1 MSLDL
6 PRFPPLVRGTTVGRY
21 LLVDQVGEGGMGVVY
36 KAYDPELDRPIAL
49 KLLHMHDA
57 ADALRE
63 RLLREA
69 QALARLSHPN
79 VIAVYDVGVYEG
91 HVFIA
96 VEFVAGKT
104 LRQWVA
110 QERRSERE
118 ILDVFL
124 AAGEGLAAAHRVGLV
139 HRDFKPDNVM
149 VGDDGRVRVLDFGLA
164 RMPDLVAG
172 APAIPSSP

>member
-1 MSLDL
+1 MSGTRTSRPMGASASRRRTRPGSSANPSFVNPPMSLD
-6 PRFPPLVRGTTVGRY
+6 PARFPPLVRGTTVGRY
-21 LLVDQVGEGGMGVVY
+21 LLLDELGEGGMGVVY

-79 VIAVYDVGVYEG
+79 VIAVHDVGVYEG

-110 QERRSERE
+110 AERRSE
-118 ILDVFL
+118 
-124 AAGEGLAAAHRVGLV
+124 
-139 HRDFKPDNVM
+139 
-149 VGDDGRVRVLDFGLA
+149 
-164 RMPDLVAG
+164 
-172 APAIPSSP
+172 